1 MHLLKPY
8 KMKIKF
14 VNLLMAIY
22 LGFSATA
29 QIDNG
34 TNYIPDS
41 RNSELKA
48 ESLCD
53 QLITKDGKIV
63 SVLVKEVNPNLVK
76 YKMCRDYG
84 TNASVSGSLILIEKS
99 KIQKIIFA
107 DGRIIEF
114 NSPKKTLK
122 RLTSSVDNSLSQTK
136 KNILS
141 FSAGMGYHNTY
152 LSSQDAFFSNYYI
165 DDLRYNSASSYYYQ
179 LKYLRSLT
187 ANSLINLQVGLSLD
201 FFDLPDYLEWTVY
214 NFDGTVY
221 TYDYGF
227 LDPYNA
233 TTINLEMEST
243 FFNTKR
249 IQYFAGF
256 GFGYCLNN
264 DDRFQLRFTNGLSL
278 LSKNKVHCFSLKSS
292 GLINWFY
299 RESIQLSSVYNNST
313 GYYDFL
319 SFTASDY
326 SSGYTLGI
334 EFQYGFKF

>member
-1 MHLLKPY
+1 MLLLKPY
-8 KMKIKF
+8 KIKF
-14 VNLLMAIY
+14 TNLVMVIF
-22 LGFSATA
+22 LGFSVTA

-53 QLITKDGKIV
+53 QLTTKDGKTV
-63 SVLVKEVNPNLVK
+63 SVLVKEVTPDIIK
-76 YKMCRDYG
+76 YKICKDYG
-84 TNASVSGSLILIEKS
+84 SNTSVSGSEILMEKS

-107 DGRIIEF
+107 DGRVITYN
-114 NSPKKTLK
+114 NSNKRLKK
-122 RLTSSVDNSLSQTK
+122 LTSSVDNSLSQTK

-141 FSAGMGYHNTY
+141 FSAGTGYHNTY
-152 LSSQDAFFSNYYI
+152 LSSQNALFSNYYI
-165 DDLRYNSASSYYYQ
+165 DNLRYNSASSYYYQ
-179 LKYLRSLT
+179 LKYLRSLN
-187 ANSLINLQVGLSLD
+187 ANAFVNFQVGLSID
-201 FFDLPDYLEWTVY
+201 FFDLPDYLEWTVF

-233 TTINLEMEST
+233 TTINFEMEST

-278 LSKNKVHCFSLKSS
+278 LSKNKVHSFSVKSS
-292 GLINWFY
+292 GLLNWFF
-299 RESIQLSSVYNNST
+299 RESLQLSSVYNNST

-326 SSGYTLGI
+326 SSGYTLGV